1 MTPRPTDPLYLVD
14 ASIYIFQAWFSPHYE
29 VLSKDGRDLSAFF
42 GFAQFLN
49 RFLRQTRPRSIA
61 IAFDESLFCGFRHT
75 LYPAYKANRELPD
88 EELARQLHA
97 CAALAPLMGV
107 AAWGSKVYEADDI
120 IGTLASM
127 GAATVG
133 SDTLE
138 SDIVGAGPAPVGAG
152 PALVGAGPAR
162 EPTLRQRPIC
172 IVSRDKDLAQLLHS
186 DADHLW
192 DYTGNTRRY
201 RKDIQRQYGI
211 RPEQIPDYLGLV
223 GDAVDSIPG
232 VPGIGPVAA
241 TSLLQHFESIPLLYE
256 NLQDVGSLRYRGASK
271 GADLLRR
278 HEAQARLSRT
288 LATIVNDVDDPSEGF
303 SQASITDLQWQRPDV
318 EGVAAL
324 LEQMAVEELARERFL
339 TLLQGLQPAA
349 AGDPA

>member
-1 MTPRPTDPLYLVD
+1 MTPRPSDPVYLVD

-29 VLSKDGRDLSAFF
+29 VISKDGRDLSAFF

-49 RFLRQTRPRSIA
+49 RFLRQTRPKSIA
-61 IAFDESLFCGFRHT
+61 IAFDESLFCGFRHA
-75 LYPAYKANRELPD
+75 LYPAYKSNRELPD
-88 EELARQLHA
+88 EELARQLEA

-120 IGTLASM
+120 IGTLASVRT
-127 GAATVG
+127 GSVRTGSVRTASVRTATV
-133 SDTLE
+133 D
-138 SDIVGAGPAPVGAG
+138 VGAG
-152 PALVGAGPAR
+152 LAR
-162 EPTLRQRPIC
+162 ELTLPPDKRPIC
-172 IVSRDKDLAQLLHS
+172 IVSRDKDLAQLLRS
-186 DADHLW
+186 DEDHLW

-241 TSLLQHFESIPLLYE
+241 TSLLQHFQSIPLLYD
-256 NLQDVGSLRYRGASK
+256 NLEDVGKLRYRGASK

-288 LATIVNDVDDPSEGF
+288 LATIVDDVDDPAEGF
-303 SQASITDLQWQRPDV
+303 SQADITDLQWQCPDV
-318 EGVAAL
+318 DGVAAL
-324 LEQMAVEELARERFL
+324 LERMAVEDLARERFL
-339 TLLQGLQPAA
+339 ALLQGLQPSAVGVLA
-349 AGDPA
+349 

>member
-1 MTPRPTDPLYLVD
+1 MTQRQSDPVYLVD

-49 RFLRQTRPRSIA
+49 RFLRQTHPRSIA
-61 IAFDESLFCGFRHT
+61 VAFDESLFCGFRHT

-88 EELARQLHA
+88 AELARQLEA

-120 IGTLASM
+120 IGTLAS
-127 GAATVG
+127 VG
-133 SDTLE
+133 SD
-138 SDIVGAGPAPVGAG
+138 IAGAGF
-152 PALVGAGPAR
+152 AR
-162 EPTLRQRPIC
+162 EPTVSAGAGPVTVGAGFARERTLQPGKRPIC
-172 IVSRDKDLAQLLHS
+172 IVSRDKDLAQLLRHEH
-186 DADHLW
+186 DHLW

-201 RKDIQRQYGI
+201 RADIQRQYGI

-241 TSLLQHFESIPLLYE
+241 TSLLQHFESIALLYE

-288 LATIVNDVDDPSEGF
+288 LATIVDDVDDPAEGF
-303 SQASITDLQWQRPDV
+303 SQAAISDLQWRCPDV

-324 LEQMAVEELARERFL
+324 LEQMAVEDLARERFL
-339 TLLQGLQPAA
+339 ALLQGLQPAA
-349 AGDPA
+349 AGAPA

>member
-1 MTPRPTDPLYLVD
+1 MSPRPTDPLYLVD

-88 EELARQLHA
+88 EEVARQLHA

-120 IGTLASM
+120 IGTLASL
-127 GAATVG
+127 GAGLVP
-133 SDTLE
+133 
-138 SDIVGAGPAPVGAG
+138 VGAGPAPVGAG
-152 PALVGAGPAR
+152 LAR
-162 EPTLRQRPIC
+162 ERTLQPAKRPVC

-288 LATIVNDVDDPSEGF
+288 LATIVEDVDDPAEGF
-303 SQASITDLQWQRPDV
+303 SQADITDLQWQRPDV

>member
-1 MTPRPTDPLYLVD
+1 MTLRQSEPVYLVD
-14 ASIYIFQAWFSPHYE
+14 ASIYIFQAWFSPHYA

-49 RFLRQTRPRSIA
+49 RFLRQTRPQSIA

-88 EELARQLHA
+88 AELARQLEA

-120 IGTLASM
+120 IGTLASL
-127 GAATVG
+127 G
-133 SDTLE
+133 
-138 SDIVGAGPAPVGAG
+138 SDIVGAGF
-152 PALVGAGPAR
+152 AR
-162 EPTLRQRPIC
+162 EQNNRQHPVC
-172 IVSRDKDLAQLLHS
+172 IVSRDKDLAQLLHHQ
-186 DADHLW
+186 ADHLW

-201 RKDIQRQYGI
+201 RADIQRQYGI

-223 GDAVDSIPG
+223 GDAVDCIPG

-241 TSLLQHFESIPLLYE
+241 TSLLKHFESIALLYE
-256 NLQDVGSLRYRGASK
+256 NLEDVGSLRYRGASK
-271 GADLLRR
+271 GAELLRR
-278 HEAQARLSRT
+278 HEAQARLCRT
-288 LATIVNDVDDPSEGF
+288 LATIVDDVDDPAEGF

-318 EGVAAL
+318 DGVAAL
-324 LEQMAVEELARERFL
+324 LEHMAVEDLARERFL
-339 TLLQGLQPAA
+339 ALLQGLQPAA

>member
-1 MTPRPTDPLYLVD
+1 MTPRPTDPVYLVD

-29 VLSKDGRDLSAFF
+29 VLSKEGRDLSAFF

-61 IAFDESLFCGFRHT
+61 VAFDESLFCGFRHT
-75 LYPAYKANRELPD
+75 LYPAYKSNRELPD
-88 EELARQLHA
+88 EELARQLQA

-120 IGTLASM
+120 IGTLASR
-127 GAATVG
+127 AAA
-133 SDTLE
+133 S
-138 SDIVGAGPAPVGAG
+138 VGAGPAPVGAG
-152 PALVGAGPAR
+152 LAR
-162 EPTLRQRPIC
+162 EPTASVGAGLAREPTPPPGRPPIC
-172 IVSRDKDLAQLLHS
+172 IVSRDKDLAQLLRS

-211 RPEQIPDYLGLV
+211 RPEQFPDYLGLV

-241 TSLLQHFESIPLLYE
+241 MSLLQHFESIPLLYE

-288 LATIVNDVDDPSEGF
+288 LATIVKDVDDPAEAF
-303 SQASITDLQWQRPDV
+303 SQAGMRDLHWRCPDV

-324 LEQMAVEELARERFL
+324 LEQMAVEDLARERFL
-339 TLLQGLQPAA
+339 ALLQGLQPAA
-349 AGDPA
+349 AETI

>member
-1 MTPRPTDPLYLVD
+1 MSLRPSEPVYLVD

-49 RFLRQTRPRSIA
+49 RFLRQTRPQAIA
-61 IAFDESLFCGFRHT
+61 IAFDESLYCGFRHA
-75 LYPAYKANRELPD
+75 LYPAYKSNRELPD
-88 EELARQLHA
+88 EELARQLEA

-120 IGTLASM
+120 IGTLAS
-127 GAATVG
+127 
-133 SDTLE
+133 
-138 SDIVGAGPAPVGAG
+138 
-152 PALVGAGPAR
+152 VGAGPAR
-162 EPTLRQRPIC
+162 EHNTREHPVC
-172 IVSRDKDLAQLLHS
+172 IVTRDKDLAQLLRH
-186 DADHLW
+186 DGDHLW

-201 RKDIQRQYGI
+201 RADIQRQYGI

-241 TSLLQHFESIPLLYE
+241 TSLLQHFESIPLLYD
-256 NLQDVGSLRYRGASK
+256 NLEDVGKLRYRGASK

-288 LATIVNDVDDPSEGF
+288 LATIVDVVDDPAEGF
-303 SQASITDLQWQRPDV
+303 SQAGITDLQWRCPDV

-324 LEQMAVEELARERFL
+324 LEHMAVEDLARERFL
-339 TLLQGLQPAA
+339 ALLQGLQPSS
-349 AGDPA
+349 AGALP